1 MQSSQQTK
9 KPYFRSSRNCPLS
22 EPDSPPVDYKNVKLL
37 QKYNTH
43 NLIKNTKCKNITELS
58 KHNYSY
64 ITKFTLDI
72 HKTGFSFFSIL
83 QMKIKSFNRVGL
95 LFG

>member
-37 QKYNTH
+37 QKY
-43 NLIKNTKCKNITELS
+43 ISERGKMIPSRITS
-58 KHNYSY
+58 VSA
-64 ITKFTLDI
+64 
-72 HKTGFSFFSIL
+72 
-83 QMKIKSFNRVGL
+83 
-95 LFG
+95 